1 MPSWGRSFGARNGKR
16 RGLREKHSLH
26 LEDDMRFELVDSNED
41 EGHGIGLNRSFD
53 SDDIDLTEEV
63 LATQQEAHSTYYD
76 RYASHLSESTSSDL
90 SSSSGGVRQL
100 AYRDKED
107 QLVQIALDRIQRAQ
121 ALGERNVRLT
131 KPELDALERKR
142 RKNHAIGRN
151 TAYSERSFSPSSVNQ
166 RNSATVGSRSSKRRT
181 MPNKSGFSYSGSSTQ
196 GKPVSQ
202 ARPASPRHENQ
213 EDKTAENL
221 RSPQLEP
228 YDLSTQP
235 RMRSINSHS
244 SLYQNPP
251 PTTTRSRDRQK
262 RYFSVPKGFG
272 SSPAAEGPPLPRRLP
287 DDPQWIPRARSA
299 SSNQPFRTGDAPQ
312 SIYTPSPLNAAFSRP
327 QARRSVFENYR
338 NQPDNW
344 GRDTQSPPSGTTPP
358 QPTFSQFEGSDAPI
372 SILSY
377 ANDSEDSGYNGYS
390 AEFDYVPQHE
400 LGNSRA
406 QFDGYFRR

>member
-1 MPSWGRSFGARNGKR
+1 
-16 RGLREKHSLH
+16 
-26 LEDDMRFELVDSNED
+26 MRFEVVDSNED
-41 EGHGIGLNRSFD
+41 EGRGIGFSRSFD

-63 LATQQEAHSTYYD
+63 LATQQEARSTYYD
-76 RYASHLSESTSSDL
+76 RYASHLSESTNSDM

-131 KPELDALERKR
+131 KSELDALERKR
-142 RKNHAIGRN
+142 RKNHAGGRN
-151 TAYSERSFSPSSVNQ
+151 TAFSERSFSPSSIDQ
-166 RNSATVGSRSSKRRT
+166 RNSAAVESRSSKRKA
-181 MPNKSGFSYSGSSTQ
+181 MPNKSSYSYRGSSIQ
-196 GKPVSQ
+196 GKSVSQ

-213 EDKTAENL
+213 ENMTAENL
-221 RSPQLEP
+221 RSPQLES
-228 YDLSTQP
+228 YDSSTQP
-235 RMRSINSHS
+235 RMRSIISHS

-312 SIYTPSPLNAAFSRP
+312 SIYTPSPLNAVSSRP

-338 NQPDNW
+338 NQSDSW
-344 GRDTQSPPSGTTPP
+344 GRDIQSPLSGNIPP
-358 QPTFSQFEGSDAPI
+358 QPTFSQFEGSDAPN

-377 ANDSEDSGYNGYS
+377 ANDSEDSGYNAYS

-400 LGNSRA
+400 PGNSRA
-406 QFDGYFRR
+406 QFDGYSRR